1 MSINRQLFEEWL
13 GVKPFGQAHEF
24 AWEAWKAA
32 TLLER
37 QTCVDIAK
45 EAAKNAGDPYCC
57 SAECLGIAE
66 TIEERG
72 E

>member
-1 MSINRQLFEEWL
+1 MNINKQLFEQWIAN
-13 GVKPFGQAHEF
+13 KPFEKSYDF
-24 AWEAWKAA
+24 AWEVWKAA

-37 QTCVDIAK
+37 QVCVDIAK
-45 EAAKNAGDPYCC
+45 EAAKNVGDPYCC

-66 TIEERG
+66 TIEERN